1 MSTSCYMD
9 VDLVGKYVDQTK
21 FIGLIGFLL
30 SRTTSKLKIMF
41 DAWMCARFQ
50 TNLKESYITTAKKI
64 LKYIKGTNIVS
75 L

>member
-1 MSTSCYMD
+1 LKWKTAKKATTPMSTSCYMD

-41 DAWMCARFQ
+41 DA
-50 TNLKESYITTAKKI
+50 
-64 LKYIKGTNIVS
+64 
-75 L
+75 